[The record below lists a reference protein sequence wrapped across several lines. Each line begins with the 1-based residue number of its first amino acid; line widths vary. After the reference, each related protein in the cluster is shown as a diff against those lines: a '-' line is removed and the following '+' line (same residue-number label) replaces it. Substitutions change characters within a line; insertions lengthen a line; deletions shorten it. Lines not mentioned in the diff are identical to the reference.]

1 MATTNNKFL
10 NFLENGIKAFSKAN
24 TKATLGD
31 RSTYVG
37 SSDIGQCPRK
47 AYLAKTMPV
56 EASFQQELVFL
67 RGHMA
72 ESVIRY
78 GLQGGKIPFEE
89 QVEVVDKG
97 DHAFIKTHI
106 DFVVDMG
113 QESVVVECKSTN
125 AIPQEP
131 YLSWILQVQLQM
143 GLLRKVKKVDRGIIA
158 VINLNSGALEA
169 FDVSFSE
176 EMFQMALD
184 RAKNLWDSLQ
194 LKQEPQGETGSL
206 CSFCAYKANC
216 PLLHKGADSLPLE
229 LEQDALR
236 YAELQKAQKDT
247 QKEADGLKSRLMD
260 FMSATNTKKV
270 QVQDLSISYSLMKGR
285 VGVDSK
291 ALAEQH
297 PEIFE
302 ALKTV
307 GKDYGMLR
315 IS

>member
-1 MATTNNKFL
+1 MAKNTKFL
-10 NFLENGIKAFSKAN
+10 NFLESGIKAFSKEN
-24 TKATLGD
+24 TEATLGD
-31 RSTYVG
+31 RSKYVG

-47 AYLAKTMPV
+47 AFLHKTTPV

-72 ESVIRY
+72 ENIIRL
-78 GLQGGKIPFEE
+78 GLQGGKVPFEE
-89 QVEVVDKG
+89 QVEVAGED
-97 DHAFIKTHI
+97 DYAFIKTHI
-106 DFVVDMG
+106 DFVADIG
-113 QESVVVECKSTN
+113 AESVVVECKSTN
-125 AIPQEP
+125 AIPETP

-143 GLLRKVKKVDRGIIA
+143 GLLRKKQKVERGIIA
-158 VINLNSGALEA
+158 VINLNSGAMEA

-176 EMFQMALD
+176 EMFQMALS
-184 RAKNLWDSLQ
+184 RAQNLWVSLQ
-194 LKQEPQGETGSL
+194 SKQEPQGETGSL

-236 YAELQKAQKDT
+236 YAELQKASKEA
-247 QKEADGLKSRLMD
+247 QKEADGLKSKLMD
-260 FMSATNTKKV
+260 FMSATGTKKV
-270 QVQDLSISYSLMKGR
+270 QVKDLSLSYSLMKGR

-302 ALKTV
+302 SLKTV

>member
-1 MATTNNKFL
+1 MATNSKFL
-10 NFLENGIKAFSKAN
+10 NFLESGIKAFSKNN
-24 TKATLGD
+24 TEATLGD

-47 AYLAKTMPV
+47 AFLAKTMPV

-72 ESVIRY
+72 ESIIRC
-78 GLQGGKIPFEE
+78 GLQGGRLPFEE
-89 QVEVVDKG
+89 QVEVAGEG
-97 DHAFIKTHI
+97 DYAFIKTHI
-106 DFVVDMG
+106 DFVVSMG
-113 QESVVVECKSTN
+113 AESIVVECKSTN
-125 AIPQEP
+125 AIPETP

-143 GLLRKVKKVDRGIIA
+143 GLLCKKQKVDRGIIA
-158 VINLNSGALEA
+158 VINLNSGAMEA
-169 FDVSFSE
+169 FDIPYSE
-176 EMFQMALD
+176 EMFQMALS
-184 RAKNLWDSLQ
+184 RAQNLWDALAT
-194 LKQEPQGETGSL
+194 KQEPQGETGSL
-206 CSFCAYKANC
+206 CSFCSYKANC

-236 YAELQKAQKDT
+236 YAELQKASKEA
-247 QKEADGLKSRLMD
+247 QKEADGLKSKLMD

-270 QVQDLSISYSLMKGR
+270 QVQDLSLSYTLMKGR

-291 ALAEQH
+291 ALSEQH
-297 PEIFE
+297 PEIYEVF
-302 ALKTV
+302 KTV

>member
-1 MATTNNKFL
+1 MATNTKFL
-10 NFLENGIKAFSKAN
+10 NFLENGIKAFSKKN
-24 TKATLGD
+24 TMETLGD
-31 RSTYVG
+31 RSQYVG

-47 AYLAKTMPV
+47 AFLSKTMPV

-72 ESVIRY
+72 ETVIQL
-78 GLQGGKIPFEE
+78 GLQGGEVPFDN
-89 QVEVVDKG
+89 QVEVAGEG
-97 DHAFIKTHI
+97 DYAFIKTHI
-106 DFVVDMG
+106 DFVADMDN
-113 QESVVVECKSTN
+113 ESIVIECKSTN

-143 GLLRKVKKVDRGIIA
+143 GLLRKQKKVERGIIA
-158 VINLNSGALEA
+158 VINLNSGVLEA
-169 FDVSFSE
+169 FDIPYSE
-176 EMFQMALD
+176 EMFKMALD
-184 RAKNLWDSLQ
+184 RAKNLWEALET
-194 LKQEPQGETGSL
+194 KQEPQGETGSL
-206 CSFCAYKANC
+206 CSFCSYKANC

-236 YAELQKAQKDT
+236 YAELQKASKEA
-247 QKEADGLKSRLMD
+247 QKEADGLKSKLMD
-260 FMSATNTKKV
+260 FMSATGTKKV
-270 QVQDLSISYSLMKGR
+270 QVQDLSLSYSLMKGR
-285 VGVDSK
+285 VSVDSK

-302 ALKTV
+302 ILKTV

>member
-1 MATTNNKFL
+1 MATNTKFL
-10 NFLENGIKAFSKAN
+10 NFLENGIKAFSKKN
-24 TKATLGD
+24 TIETLGD

-47 AYLAKTMPV
+47 AFLHKTMPV
-56 EASFQQELVFL
+56 EASFQQELVWM

-72 ESVIRY
+72 ETIVAN
-78 GLQGGKIPFEE
+78 GLSGGSASFET
-89 QVEVVDKG
+89 QVEVAGEG
-97 DHAFIKTHI
+97 DYAFIKTHI
-106 DFVVDMG
+106 DFVADMG
-113 QESVVVECKSTN
+113 SESIVIECKSTN

-143 GLLRKVKKVDRGIIA
+143 GLLRKRKKVERGIIA
-158 VINLNSGALEA
+158 VINLNTGLLEA
-169 FDVSFSE
+169 FDIPYSE
-176 EMFQMALD
+176 EMFQMALS
-184 RAKNLWDSLQ
+184 RAKNLWDALTT
-194 LKQEPQGETGSL
+194 KQEPQGETGNL
-206 CSFCAYKANC
+206 CSFCAYKATC
-216 PLLHKGADSLPLE
+216 PVLHKGADSLPEE

-236 YAELQKAQKDT
+236 YAELQKASKEA
-247 QKEADGLKSRLMD
+247 QKEADGLKSKLMD

-270 QVQDLSISYSLMKGR
+270 QVQDLSLSYTLMKGR

-297 PEIFE
+297 PEIYE

>member
-1 MATTNNKFL
+1 MATNNKFL
-10 NFLENGIKAFSKAN
+10 SFLENGIKAFSKEN
-24 TKATLGD
+24 TEATLGD

-47 AYLAKTMPV
+47 AFLTKTQPV

-72 ESVIRY
+72 ESIIRC

-106 DFVVDMG
+106 DFVADVSD
-113 QESVVVECKSTN
+113 ESIVIECKSTN

-143 GLLRKVKKVDRGIIA
+143 GLLRKQKKVDRGIIA
-158 VINLNSGALEA
+158 VINLNSGLLEA
-169 FDVSFSE
+169 FDIPYSE

-184 RAKNLWDSLQ
+184 RAKNLWEALET
-194 LKQEPQGETGSL
+194 KQEPQGEVGSL

-236 YAELQKAQKDT
+236 YAELQKQNKEA
-247 QKEADGLKSRLMD
+247 QKEADGLKSKIMD
-260 FMSATNTKKV
+260 FMSATGTKKV

-285 VGVDSK
+285 IGVDSK